1 MSAIGRIT
9 AVFTGGLVLAS
20 VVGAIAAR
28 SAKQRIVKVDD
39 PEADEIRLAAI
50 FEPLSFRST
59 ASSFRGGSVDCW
71 YGGGVIDLR
80 DATLDPAG
88 ARLQVRAIA
97 GGAQILIPETWAITT
112 KVVGI
117 GGIGDGR
124 PRVEHAADAPQLA
137 IEGVVLFGGFG
148 VASEISDEE
157 VRGLDE
163 AIGQFRRRKHVAGTA
178 SPELTPSM

>member
-1 MSAIGRIT
+1 MSVIGRLT
-9 AVFTGGLVLAS
+9 AVFTGGLMLAS
-20 VVGAIAAR
+20 VAGAIAAR
-28 SAKQRIVKVDD
+28 AAKQRIVKVDD

-50 FEPLSFRST
+50 FEPMSFRST

-80 DATLDPAG
+80 GATLDPAG

-97 GGAQILIPETWAITT
+97 GGAQILIPETWGITT
-112 KVVGI
+112 KIVGI

-124 PRVEHAADAPQLA
+124 PRVDRAPDAPHLL
-137 IEGVVLFGGFG
+137 IEGFVLFGGFG
-148 VASEISDEE
+148 VTSEISDEE

-163 AIGQFRRRKHVAGTA
+163 AIGRFRRRKDVAGKA
-178 SPELTPSM
+178 SPEFTPST